1 MTGKLA
7 IARHQESEWNK
18 LGKWTGSVN
27 VGLTPDGFQDS
38 KKMGDL
44 IKDLNIGQAFASG
57 QIRSLETLLCME
69 DGVCID
75 VPITRDD
82 ALNERDYGIY
92 TGKNKWEMKKLLGE
106 ETFMK
111 IRREWD
117 YPVPGGET
125 LKMVYERLIP
135 YYKEKILPVLAA
147 GTNVLVVA
155 HGNSLRALI
164 KYIEDIPD
172 AEVTHDEMPFATVI
186 VYTLTDEGKM
196 VTKEVRS
203 LPGAVLHA

>member
-1 MTGKLA
+1 MIGKLA

-18 LGKWTGSVN
+18 LGKWTGSMN
-27 VGLTPDGFQDS
+27 VGLTADGFQES
-38 KKMGDL
+38 KKMGGL
-44 IKDLNIGQAFASG
+44 IRDLNIGQAFASG

-75 VPITRDD
+75 LPITRSD

-92 TGKNKWEMKKLLGE
+92 TGKNKWEMEKLLGE
-106 ETFMK
+106 AEFTRL
-111 IRREWD
+111 RREWD

-125 LKMVYERLIP
+125 LKAVYDRIVP
-135 YYKEKILPVLAA
+135 YYREDILPLLAA

-164 KYIEDIPD
+164 KYIESIPD
-172 AEVTHDEMPFATVI
+172 ADMVHVEMPFATVI
-186 VYTLTDEGKM
+186 VYGLDGEGRM
-196 VTKEVRS
+196 ASKEVRS
-203 LPGAVLHA
+203 LPGAAAHA